1 LSLSSVD
8 DSPRESSEEESTPGQ
23 AVSIPLPTYAP
34 LWTYV
39 FLGINA
45 LVWLAMTAMGGSD
58 NLNVL
63 VFFGAK
69 YNPLIVAGQYWRL
82 LTACFIHIGILHL
95 FFNAYALYSIGPT
108 VEQRFGRSRFLALYI
123 LAGLAGSVLSFIGN
137 RNLSAGASGALFG
150 LIGAMIAY
158 FTTYRAQFGQWGK
171 RALTNVLTVAGINL
185 VFGFVSPGIDNL
197 GHIGGLLAGLALG
210 WAYGPNYRLVAGPFG
225 GPPLQ
230 LVDDIRVTR
239 AVCVTIGV
247 VILLVILTYL
257 GVRWQS

>member
-1 LSLSSVD
+1 LAEVPPSS
-8 DSPRESSEEESTPGQ
+8 G
-23 AVSIPLPTYAP
+23 VSISVPRYAP

-58 NLNVL
+58 NVRVL
-63 VFFGAK
+63 VYFGAK
-69 YNPLIVAGQYWRL
+69 YNPLIIAGQYWRL

-108 VEQRFGRSRFLALYI
+108 VEERFGRSRFFVLYL
-123 LAGLAGSVLSFIGN
+123 LAGIMGSALSFVGN

-158 FTTYRAQFGQWGK
+158 FTMYRTQFGQWGK
-171 RALTNVLTVAGINL
+171 RALSNVLTVAGINL
-185 VFGFVSPGIDNL
+185 VFGFVAPGIDNL

-210 WAYGPNYRLVAGPFG
+210 WAYCPRYRLVSGPFG
-225 GPPLQ
+225 EAPYK
-230 LVDDIRVTR
+230 LVDERRGSR
-239 AVCVTIGV
+239 AVLVTIG
-247 VILLVILTYL
+247 IALLLVAMTYL